1 MSLVSMQWQL
11 QKNHCCAVASRIN
24 NPASLITL
32 ATNTLV
38 RVSSVPRRRKKENCE
53 GNKEENKK
61 N

>member
-1 MSLVSMQWQL
+1 MSLVSMQWRL

-38 RVSSVPRRRKKENCE
+38 RVSSVPRRKKENRE